1 MKKIVYLNPLKMN
14 RKVAIIDPLGA
25 HGSSHHFYL
34 FGQASGLLKN
44 DVEVSLYTNN
54 ETVSPEI
61 NGLKFFTFY
70 KEIFKSKS
78 KTISGVKWILGTFFS
93 VFHARFSGI
102 SIFHFHI
109 FYTNVLVLFNLL
121 LVKILFGKVVLTVH
135 DVSSFSNSSNSSI
148 IGKLIYKLT
157 DRIITHN
164 EFSKSE
170 IINENANLSS
180 CISIVPHGNYTPFI
194 NIQYDRAKSKEQL
207 GIPSNRRILLFFGMI
222 KKVKGLEV
230 LLSALKGV
238 VKQNP
243 DILLV
248 IAGRVW
254 ENNFSTYQKIIDEN
268 NLSEYILLHTKFIQH
283 EDVEH
288 YYCASDLVVLPY
300 KKIYQSGVLMMTLS
314 HERPALVSDLAPLKE
329 IISNNENG
337 FLFKTE
343 NVSDLTNKLN
353 SILGNEE
360 LMEKV
365 RTKGTELINTKYDWT
380 EIGKQTKQAYQSV

>member
-1 MKKIVYLNPLKMN
+1 MN

-34 FGQASGLLKN
+34 FGQAEGLLKN
-44 DVEVSLYTNN
+44 DVALSLYTNN
-54 ETVSPEI
+54 ETPSPEI
-61 NGLKFFTFY
+61 NGLKFFAFY
-70 KEIFKSKS
+70 KDIFQSKS
-78 KTISGVKWILGTFFS
+78 KIISGIKWIIGTVFS
-93 VFHARFSGI
+93 VSHARSSGI

-121 LVKILFGKVVLTVH
+121 VVKILFGKVVLTVH

-148 IGKLIYKLT
+148 IGNLIYKLT
-157 DRIITHN
+157 DKIITHN

-170 IINENANLSS
+170 IINVNANLSS

-194 NIQYDRAKSKEQL
+194 NIQYDKEKSKKQL
-207 GIPSNRRILLFFGMI
+207 GIPNNRRILLFFGMI

-248 IAGRVW
+248 IAGKPW
-254 ENNFSTYQKIIDEN
+254 ENDFSTYQKIIDEN
-268 NLSEYILLHTKFIQH
+268 NLSKYILLHTKFIPQ

-314 HERPALVSDLAPLKE
+314 YERPALVSDLAPIKE
-329 IISNNENG
+329 IISNNVNG

-343 NVSDLTNKLN
+343 NVCDLTAKLN
-353 SILGNEE
+353 SILGNEG
-360 LMEKV
+360 LMNQV
-365 RTKGTELINTKYDWT
+365 RVKGTELINTKYDWS
-380 EIGKQTKQAYQSV
+380 EIGRQTKQAYQSV

>member
-1 MKKIVYLNPLKMN
+1 MN

-34 FGQASGLLKN
+34 FGQAGGLLKN

-54 ETVSPEI
+54 ETPSPEI

-70 KEIFKSKS
+70 NQIFRSKS
-78 KTISGVKWILGTFFS
+78 KIINGINWIIGTVFS

-121 LVKILFGKVVLTVH
+121 VVKILFGKVVLTVH
-135 DVSSFSNSSNSSI
+135 DVSSFSNSSNASI
-148 IGKLIYKLT
+148 IGSLIYKLT

-164 EFSKSE
+164 EYSRLE
-170 IINENANLSS
+170 ILNMNANLSF
-180 CISIVPHGNYTPFI
+180 CISIIPHGNYTPFI
-194 NIQYDRAKSKEQL
+194 NIQYDKEKSREQL
-207 GIPSNRRILLFFGMI
+207 GIPNCSKVLLFFGMI
-222 KKVKGLEV
+222 KEVKGLEV
-230 LLSALKGV
+230 LLSALNGV
-238 VKQNP
+238 IKQNP
-243 DILLV
+243 DVLLV
-248 IAGRVW
+248 IAGKPW
-254 ENNFSTYQKIIDEN
+254 KNDFSAYQKIIDEN
-268 NLSEYILLHTKFIQH
+268 NLSEYILLHTKFVPQ

-300 KKIYQSGVLMMTLS
+300 KKNYQSGVLMMTLS
-314 HERPALVSDLAPLKE
+314 YERPALVSDLPPLKE

-343 NVSDLTNKLN
+343 NVSDLTSKLN

-360 LMEKV
+360 LMEQV
-365 RTKGTELINTKYDWT
+365 RTKGSKLINTKYDWD
-380 EIGKQTKQAYQSV
+380 EIGKQTKQAYQSL

>member
-1 MKKIVYLNPLKMN
+1 MKKIVYLDPLKMK
-14 RKVAIIDPLGA
+14 RKVAIIDPVGA

-44 DVEVSLYTNN
+44 DIEVSLYTNN

-61 NGLKFFTFY
+61 KGLKFFTFY
-70 KEIFKSKS
+70 KQIYKSKS
-78 KTISGVKWILGTFFS
+78 NIISGVKWIFGTIFS

-109 FYTNVLVLFNLL
+109 FYTNILVLFNLL
-121 LVKILFGKVVLTVH
+121 FVKVLFGQVVLTVH
-135 DVSSFSNSSNSSI
+135 DVSSLSNSSNSSI
-148 IGKLIYKLT
+148 IKRLIYKFT
-157 DRIITHN
+157 DKIITHN

-170 IINENANLSS
+170 IINVNANLSS

-194 NIQYDRAKSKEQL
+194 NIQYDKEKSKEQL
-207 GIPSNRRILLFFGMI
+207 GIPDNRRILLFFGMI

-238 VKQNP
+238 IKQNP
-243 DILLV
+243 DVLLI

-254 ENNFSTYQKIIDEN
+254 ENDFSDYQKIIDEN
-268 NLSEYILLHTKFIQH
+268 NLSEYILLHTKFIPQ

-288 YYCASDLVVLPY
+288 YYSASDLVVLPY

-314 HERPALVSDLAPLKE
+314 YERPALASDLPPLKE
-329 IISNNENG
+329 IITNNENG
-337 FLFKTE
+337 FLFKAE

-353 SILGNEE
+353 SILGNEGLIEQVRVKGAE
-360 LMEKV
+360 LV
-365 RTKGTELINTKYDWT
+365 NTKYDWN
-380 EIGKQTKQAYQSV
+380 EIGKQTKQAYQSL

>member
-1 MKKIVYLNPLKMN
+1 MN

-34 FGQASGLLKN
+34 FGQAEGLLKN

-54 ETVSPEI
+54 ETPSPEI

-70 KEIFKSKS
+70 NEIFKSKS
-78 KTISGVKWILGTFFS
+78 KIINGIKWIVGTIFS

-102 SIFHFHI
+102 SIYHFHI

-121 LVKILFGKVVLTVH
+121 FVKILFGKVVLTVH
-135 DVSSFSNSSNSSI
+135 DVSSFSNSANRSI
-148 IGKLIYKLT
+148 IRKLIYKLT

-164 EFSKSE
+164 EFSRLE
-170 IINENANLSS
+170 ILNMNANLSF
-180 CISIVPHGNYTPFI
+180 CISIIPHGNYTPFI
-194 NIQYDRAKSKEQL
+194 NIQYDKVKSREQL
-207 GIPSNRRILLFFGMI
+207 GIPINSRVLLFFGMI

-230 LLSALKGV
+230 LLSSLNGV
-238 VKQNP
+238 IKQNP

-248 IAGRVW
+248 IAGKPW
-254 ENNFSTYQKIIDEN
+254 ENDFAAYQKIIDEN
-268 NLSEYILLHTKFIQH
+268 NLSEYILLHTKFVPH

-300 KKIYQSGVLMMTLS
+300 RKIYQSGVLMMTLS
-314 HERPALVSDLAPLKE
+314 YERPALVSDLPPLKE

-343 NVSDLTNKLN
+343 NVSDLTAKLN
-353 SILGNEE
+353 SILGNKE
-360 LMEKV
+360 LMERV
-365 RTKGTELINTKYDWT
+365 RTRGSELINTKYDWC
-380 EIGKQTKQAYQSV
+380 EIGRQTKQAYQSL